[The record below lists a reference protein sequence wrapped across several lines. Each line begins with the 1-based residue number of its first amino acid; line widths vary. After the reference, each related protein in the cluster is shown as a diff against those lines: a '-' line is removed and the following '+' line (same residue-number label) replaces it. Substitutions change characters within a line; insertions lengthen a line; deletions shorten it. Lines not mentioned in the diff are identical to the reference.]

1 VLSNGKRCPNEAL
14 PGSRYCGLPAHQA
27 LALQDTEDVE
37 PVVAES
43 EPRLEA
49 QADAAP
55 PEAESIGPE
64 SVAAV
69 PEEAVPLQ
77 SAAPADVAA
86 TQGPPAEAIAET
98 EGEVDLDVA
107 QPELA
112 ELDQVP
118 AGVPV
123 EQTGGDKDREEGPPA
138 A

>member
-14 PGSRYCGLPAHQA
+14 PGSRYCGLPAHQE
-27 LALQDTEDVE
+27 LALQDTEDAE

-43 EPRLEA
+43 EPELEA
-49 QADAAP
+49 QADLAP

-69 PEEAVPLQ
+69 REQEVPLE

-86 TQGPPAEAIAET
+86 THEPAAEAIAEA

-107 QPELA
+107 QPQLA
-112 ELDQVP
+112 EPDQVP
-118 AGVPV
+118 AGIPV
-123 EQTGGDKDREEGPPA
+123 EQASGEEDREEGPSA